1 MIFKKHISL
10 LVALLV
16 LVSNSGLAFTV
27 HYCEGKIAS
36 ISSIFSE
43 EEICG
48 PSASELTKQI
58 PDNLELKCCAK
69 PEITHKECCSD
80 KKINLKIKTEKIIIK
95 TLALDCQPAYFSS
108 YNYSVSSIIDVE
120 NSSDKFISFY
130 GETNAPPLY
139 KLYCQLTFY
148 A

>member
-1 MIFKKHISL
+1 MNFKKHISF

-16 LVSNSGLAFTV
+16 LVSNSGLAFNV

-43 EEICG
+43 EEICE
-48 PSASELTKQI
+48 PSTGELIKQI
-58 PDNLELKCCAK
+58 PDNLEGNCCAK
-69 PEITHKECCSD
+69 PEITHKACCSD
-80 KKINLKIKTEKIIIK
+80 KKVNFKNKTEKIIIK
-95 TLALDCQPAYFSS
+95 TLALDYHPEYFYS
-108 YNYSVSSIIDVE
+108 YKYVPFSVIDVE
-120 NSSDKFISFY
+120 NSTDKFIAFY
-130 GETNAPPLY
+130 GKTNAPPLY

>member
-1 MIFKKHISL
+1 MIFKKHISI

-16 LVSNSGLAFTV
+16 LVSNSGLAFNV

-36 ISSIFSE
+36 ISSIFSK
-43 EEICG
+43 EEICE

-58 PDNLELKCCAK
+58 PDNLEGNCCAK

-80 KKINLKIKTEKIIIK
+80 KKVNLKNKTEKIIIK
-95 TLALDCQPAYFSS
+95 TLALDYNPEYFSS
-108 YNYSVSSIIDVE
+108 YKYLPPSIIDVDI
-120 NSSDKFISFY
+120 NTDKFIAFY